1 MTTVVE
7 MKPARPDKIAASI
20 EVAPRQAVESA
31 DLPNLFPKG
40 THVYVTDVGTDTTDT
55 LVAAA
60 RRLRELG
67 FEPVPHFASRRLTT
81 RPVLEDRI
89 KRMSEEAGVN
99 NVLVI
104 GGGLERQAG
113 EFSST
118 MEVLETGYFDKYGVS
133 SIGVAGHPEGSPDFS
148 EEVAVAALRLKKSFA
163 ERSDAQLRIVTQ
175 FGFDAQKFI
184 SWADSLKGH
193 GIDLPVHLGVAGPA
207 KITTLLKFAAMCGV
221 GNSVS
226 FLKKNALSLTTLATS
241 HSPENVVG
249 PIETHV
255 LSGAATPI
263 RQIHVFAFGG
273 LKKTSEW
280 LEDRGTWDIK
290 TSLYPSTSST
300 AQF

>member
-31 DLPNLFPKG
+31 DLPGLFPKG
-40 THVYVTDVGTDTTDT
+40 THVYVTDVGTDSTDT

-81 RPVLEDRI
+81 RPALEERVR
-89 KRMSEEAGVN
+89 RMSEEAGVDN
-99 NVLVI
+99 ILVI

-113 EFSST
+113 DFSST
-118 MEVLETGYFDKYGVS
+118 MEVLETGYFDKYGIS

-148 EEVAVAALRLKKSFA
+148 DEVAMAALRLKKSFA
-163 ERSDAQLRIVTQ
+163 ERSDAKLRIVTQ

-184 SWADSLKGH
+184 SWADGLKEH

-249 PIETHV
+249 PIEEHV
-255 LSGAATPI
+255 LNGAATLI

-290 TSLYPSTSST
+290 TSLYPSTST
-300 AQF
+300 AQY

>member
-31 DLPNLFPKG
+31 DLPGLFPKG
-40 THVYVTDVGTDTTDT
+40 THVYVTDVGTDSTDT

-81 RPVLEDRI
+81 RPALEERVR
-89 KRMSEEAGVN
+89 RMSEEAGVDN
-99 NVLVI
+99 ILVI

-113 EFSST
+113 DFSST
-118 MEVLETGYFDKYGVS
+118 MEVLETGYFDKYGIS

-148 EEVAVAALRLKKSFA
+148 DEVAMAALRLKKSFA
-163 ERSDAQLRIVTQ
+163 ERSDAKLRIVTQ
-175 FGFDAQKFI
+175 FGFDARKFI
-184 SWADSLKGH
+184 SWADGLKEH

-249 PIETHV
+249 PIEEHV
-255 LSGAATPI
+255 LSGAPTPV

-290 TSLYPSTSST
+290 TSLYPSTST
-300 AQF
+300 AQY

>member
-31 DLPNLFPKG
+31 DLPGLFPKG
-40 THVYVTDVGTDTTDT
+40 THVYVTDVGTDSTDT

-81 RPVLEDRI
+81 RPALEERVR
-89 KRMSEEAGVN
+89 RMSEEAGVDN
-99 NVLVI
+99 ILVI

-113 EFSST
+113 DFSST
-118 MEVLETGYFDKYGVS
+118 MEVLETGYFDKYGIS

-148 EEVAVAALRLKKSFA
+148 DEVAMAALRLKKSFA
-163 ERSDAQLRIVTQ
+163 ERSDAKLRIVTQ

-184 SWADSLKGH
+184 SWADGLKEH

-221 GNSVS
+221 GNSIS

-249 PIETHV
+249 PIEEHV
-255 LSGAATPI
+255 LSGAPTPV

-290 TSLYPSTSST
+290 TSLYPSTST
-300 AQF
+300 AQY